1 MATDFNPAT
10 GGGRWLSADDI
21 AALSGGRASASTVR
35 AWWRNKMLP
44 YQTFPELG
52 KKSNRRS
59 HHRDVE
65 AFLCRKYG
73 QVSISAVSQAPTEQ
87 SSAAVRRSTA
97 DLTDTLLSV
106 KAAAAAA
113 MDSLISE
120 AEAHAAV
127 ARAVAEAETK
137 HVESL
142 KSLRT
147 MLRGYDLALG
157 AHIQTH
163 NPIDP
168 TGQSQGW
175 VP

>member
-1 MATDFNPAT
+1 
-10 GGGRWLSADDI
+10 
-21 AALSGGRASASTVR
+21 
-35 AWWRNKMLP
+35 MLP

-65 AFLCRKYG
+65 AFLSRKYG
-73 QVSISAVSQAPTEQ
+73 QVTDSDVSHASTKQ
-87 SSAAVRRSTA
+87 SSAAVGPATA

-127 ARAVAEAETK
+127 AHAVAEAEAK

-163 NPIDP
+163 IP
-168 TGQSQGW
+168 TRPAGLS
-175 VP
+175 